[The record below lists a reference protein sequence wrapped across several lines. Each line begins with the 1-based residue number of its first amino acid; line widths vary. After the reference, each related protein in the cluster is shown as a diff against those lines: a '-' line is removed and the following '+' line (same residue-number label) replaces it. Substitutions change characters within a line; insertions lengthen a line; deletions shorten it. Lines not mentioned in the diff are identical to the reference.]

1 MGQEANQNSANQREI
16 EPEIGLSTHASGG
29 AVLGSGTDLELKDI
43 EHDEATAATTEK
55 VAKEVAKEEWMI
67 ATEVRQY

>member
-43 EHDEATAATTEK
+43 EHDEATAAEK
-55 VAKEVAKEEWMI
+55 VAEEVAKEEWMI